1 MTKKIGD
8 FHLCEECNLLY
19 REQSWAEK
27 CEEWCRERKSC
38 NIEIT
43 KHAVPQNGLSLSK

>member
-8 FHLCEECNLLY
+8 FHLCEECMLLY

-27 CEEWCRERKSC
+27 CEEWCRKRKSC

-43 KHAVPQNGLSLSK
+43 KHAVPQNGLALSK